1 MEAIDLSKLY
11 IVSNDVISSNTKNI
25 IEPLKVERVI
35 TITIGILGIVI
46 AFATLIKNKKNDK
59 EEQFII

>member
-25 IEPLKVERVI
+25 IEQLKVERVI